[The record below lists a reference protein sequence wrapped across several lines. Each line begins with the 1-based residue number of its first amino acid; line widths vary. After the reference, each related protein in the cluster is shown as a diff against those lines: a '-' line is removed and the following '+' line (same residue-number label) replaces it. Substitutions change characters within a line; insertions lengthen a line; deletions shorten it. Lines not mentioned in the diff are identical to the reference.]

1 MNNQELSTIPKTIFV
16 ENVKKWVLLDSQ
28 LKLIGEK
35 TKEIRHVRSDLNQK
49 ICDYMISNNMEN
61 KKIGIH
67 DGDIKLYEKKDYNPL
82 TFGYIEDCL
91 GEIIEDKTHV
101 EYILQHLKNSRTI
114 KTSHDLKR
122 TYAAAK

>member
-1 MNNQELSTIPKTIFV
+1 MNNQELSAIPKNEFV
-16 ENVKKWVLLDSQ
+16 ENVKKWVILDSQ
-28 LKLIGEK
+28 LKLVGEK
-35 TKEIRHVRSDLNQK
+35 TKEIRHVRNDLSKK
-49 ICDYMISNNMEN
+49 ICDYMITNNMEN

-67 DGDIKLYEKKDYNPL
+67 DGDIKIYEKKDYNPL

-91 GEIIEDKTHV
+91 GEIIEDKAHV

-122 TYAAAK
+122 SYTAAK